1 MSPQTINTVD
11 EIDLFGPIS
20 TAMLRNLARA
30 TAIGKL
36 FLARAKGAPYP
47 GQKVTEAI
55 AQGLAG
61 IHALNRL
68 WLWFDITP
76 AALRHVF
83 AKHLAEFKKRGITVR
98 Q

>member
-1 MSPQTINTVD
+1 MSPQTIHTVD
-11 EIDLFGPIS
+11 EIELIGPIS
-20 TAMLRNLARA
+20 TAMLRNLPRA

-36 FLARAKGAPYP
+36 VVAQAKGTLYP
-47 GQKVTEAI
+47 GQKITEAI
-55 AQGLAG
+55 AQRLAG
-61 IHALNRL
+61 IHALNRF
-68 WLWFDITP
+68 WLWFDTTP

>member
-11 EIDLFGPIS
+11 EIELFGPIS
-20 TAMLRNLARA
+20 TAMLRNLPRA
-30 TAIGKL
+30 TAIRRL
-36 FLARAKGAPYP
+36 VLPQAKGAPYP
-47 GQKVTEAI
+47 GQKITEAI

-61 IHALNRL
+61 MPALNRL
-68 WLWFDITP
+68 WLWFDTTP

-83 AKHLAEFKKRGITVR
+83 AEHLAEFKMRGITVR

>member
-1 MSPQTINTVD
+1 MSPQTIHTVD
-11 EIDLFGPIS
+11 EIELVGPIS
-20 TAMLRNLARA
+20 TAMLRNLPRA

-36 FLARAKGAPYP
+36 VLTQAKGASYP
-47 GQKVTEAI
+47 GQKITEAI

-61 IHALNRL
+61 IHALDRL
-68 WLWFDITP
+68 WLWFDTTP

-83 AKHLAEFKKRGITVR
+83 AEHLAEFKMRGITVR